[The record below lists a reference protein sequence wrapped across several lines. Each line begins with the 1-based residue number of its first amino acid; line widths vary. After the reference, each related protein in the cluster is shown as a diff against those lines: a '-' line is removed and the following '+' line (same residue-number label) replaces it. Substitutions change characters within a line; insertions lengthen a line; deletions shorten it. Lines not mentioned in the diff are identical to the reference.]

1 MTNRMQNRINIV
13 VFPLSGGPT
22 TTHRRVFVDEDD
34 KVATDASIRSGSI
47 GVANAVGANA
57 RRARGGVDSIPKI
70 KIPVRLRVTLCA
82 LAETIKSMPPLDTP
96 RVVTVVVSAGDAS
109 TTTTD
114 ATPIDLAARDGVER
128 AVIANKDVA
137 MSRLNAL
144 FGTAAV
150 PVDDDDDDDDGEE
163 EEGE

>member
-1 MTNRMQNRINIV
+1 M
-13 VFPLSGGPT
+13 SS
-22 TTHRRVFVDEDD
+22 ED
-34 KVATDASIRSGSI
+34 A
-47 GVANAVGANA
+47 
-57 RRARGGVDSIPKI
+57 
-70 KIPVRLRVTLCA
+70 
-82 LAETIKSMPPLDTP
+82 P

-144 FGTAAV
+144 FGTAV
-150 PVDDDDDDDDGEE
+150 PVDDDDDDDGEE
-163 EEGE
+163 EEEDA

>member
-1 MTNRMQNRINIV
+1 M
-13 VFPLSGGPT
+13 SS
-22 TTHRRVFVDEDD
+22 ED
-34 KVATDASIRSGSI
+34 A
-47 GVANAVGANA
+47 
-57 RRARGGVDSIPKI
+57 
-70 KIPVRLRVTLCA
+70 
-82 LAETIKSMPPLDTP
+82 P

-144 FGTAAV
+144 FGTAV
-150 PVDDDDDDDDGEE
+150 PVDDDDGEE
-163 EEGE
+163 EEEDA

>member
-1 MTNRMQNRINIV
+1 M
-13 VFPLSGGPT
+13 SS
-22 TTHRRVFVDEDD
+22 ED
-34 KVATDASIRSGSI
+34 A
-47 GVANAVGANA
+47 
-57 RRARGGVDSIPKI
+57 
-70 KIPVRLRVTLCA
+70 
-82 LAETIKSMPPLDTP
+82 P

-144 FGTAAV
+144 FGTAV
-150 PVDDDDDDDDGEE
+150 PVDDDDGEE
-163 EEGE
+163 EEEEDA

>member
-1 MTNRMQNRINIV
+1 M
-13 VFPLSGGPT
+13 SS
-22 TTHRRVFVDEDD
+22 ED
-34 KVATDASIRSGSI
+34 A
-47 GVANAVGANA
+47 
-57 RRARGGVDSIPKI
+57 
-70 KIPVRLRVTLCA
+70 
-82 LAETIKSMPPLDTP
+82 P

-144 FGTAAV
+144 FGTAV
-150 PVDDDDDDDDGEE
+150 PVDDDDDGEE
-163 EEGE
+163 EEEEDA

>member
-1 MTNRMQNRINIV
+1 M
-13 VFPLSGGPT
+13 SS
-22 TTHRRVFVDEDD
+22 ED
-34 KVATDASIRSGSI
+34 A
-47 GVANAVGANA
+47 
-57 RRARGGVDSIPKI
+57 
-70 KIPVRLRVTLCA
+70 
-82 LAETIKSMPPLDTP
+82 P

-144 FGTAAV
+144 FGTAV
-150 PVDDDDDDDDGEE
+150 PVDDDDDDDDDGEE
-163 EEGE
+163 EEDA

>member
-1 MTNRMQNRINIV
+1 M
-13 VFPLSGGPT
+13 SS
-22 TTHRRVFVDEDD
+22 ED
-34 KVATDASIRSGSI
+34 A
-47 GVANAVGANA
+47 
-57 RRARGGVDSIPKI
+57 
-70 KIPVRLRVTLCA
+70 
-82 LAETIKSMPPLDTP
+82 P

-144 FGTAAV
+144 FGTAV
-150 PVDDDDDDDDGEE
+150 PVDDDDDDGEE
-163 EEGE
+163 EEEEDA

>member
-1 MTNRMQNRINIV
+1 M
-13 VFPLSGGPT
+13 SS
-22 TTHRRVFVDEDD
+22 ED
-34 KVATDASIRSGSI
+34 A
-47 GVANAVGANA
+47 
-57 RRARGGVDSIPKI
+57 
-70 KIPVRLRVTLCA
+70 
-82 LAETIKSMPPLDTP
+82 P

-144 FGTAAV
+144 FGTAV

-163 EEGE
+163 EEDA

>member
-1 MTNRMQNRINIV
+1 M
-13 VFPLSGGPT
+13 SS
-22 TTHRRVFVDEDD
+22 ED
-34 KVATDASIRSGSI
+34 A
-47 GVANAVGANA
+47 
-57 RRARGGVDSIPKI
+57 
-70 KIPVRLRVTLCA
+70 
-82 LAETIKSMPPLDTP
+82 P

-144 FGTAAV
+144 FGTAV
-150 PVDDDDDDDDGEE
+150 PVDDDDDDDDDGEE
-163 EEGE
+163 DA

>member
-1 MTNRMQNRINIV
+1 M
-13 VFPLSGGPT
+13 SS
-22 TTHRRVFVDEDD
+22 ED
-34 KVATDASIRSGSI
+34 A
-47 GVANAVGANA
+47 
-57 RRARGGVDSIPKI
+57 
-70 KIPVRLRVTLCA
+70 
-82 LAETIKSMPPLDTP
+82 P

-144 FGTAAV
+144 FGTAV
-150 PVDDDDDDDDGEE
+150 PVDDDDDDDDDGEE
-163 EEGE
+163 EEEEDA

>member
-1 MTNRMQNRINIV
+1 
-13 VFPLSGGPT
+13 
-22 TTHRRVFVDEDD
+22 
-34 KVATDASIRSGSI
+34 
-47 GVANAVGANA
+47 
-57 RRARGGVDSIPKI
+57 
-70 KIPVRLRVTLCA
+70 
-82 LAETIKSMPPLDTP
+82 MPPVDAPP

-114 ATPIDLAARDGVER
+114 ATPIDPAARDGVER

>member
-1 MTNRMQNRINIV
+1 M
-13 VFPLSGGPT
+13 SS
-22 TTHRRVFVDEDD
+22 ED
-34 KVATDASIRSGSI
+34 A
-47 GVANAVGANA
+47 
-57 RRARGGVDSIPKI
+57 
-70 KIPVRLRVTLCA
+70 
-82 LAETIKSMPPLDTP
+82 P

-144 FGTAAV
+144 FGTAV
-150 PVDDDDDDDDGEE
+150 PVDDDDDDGEE
-163 EEGE
+163 EEDA

>member
-1 MTNRMQNRINIV
+1 M
-13 VFPLSGGPT
+13 SS
-22 TTHRRVFVDEDD
+22 ED
-34 KVATDASIRSGSI
+34 A
-47 GVANAVGANA
+47 
-57 RRARGGVDSIPKI
+57 
-70 KIPVRLRVTLCA
+70 
-82 LAETIKSMPPLDTP
+82 P

-144 FGTAAV
+144 FGTAV
-150 PVDDDDDDDDGEE
+150 PVDDDDDDDGEE
-163 EEGE
+163 EEDA

>member
-1 MTNRMQNRINIV
+1 M
-13 VFPLSGGPT
+13 SS
-22 TTHRRVFVDEDD
+22 ED
-34 KVATDASIRSGSI
+34 A
-47 GVANAVGANA
+47 
-57 RRARGGVDSIPKI
+57 
-70 KIPVRLRVTLCA
+70 
-82 LAETIKSMPPLDTP
+82 P

-144 FGTAAV
+144 FGT
-150 PVDDDDDDDDGEE
+150 PPSLSTTTTTTTEKRRRRTREE
-163 EEGE
+163 EEETGVRS

>member
-1 MTNRMQNRINIV
+1 M
-13 VFPLSGGPT
+13 SS
-22 TTHRRVFVDEDD
+22 ED
-34 KVATDASIRSGSI
+34 A
-47 GVANAVGANA
+47 
-57 RRARGGVDSIPKI
+57 
-70 KIPVRLRVTLCA
+70 
-82 LAETIKSMPPLDTP
+82 P

-144 FGTAAV
+144 FGTAV

-163 EEGE
+163 EEEDA

>member
-1 MTNRMQNRINIV
+1 M
-13 VFPLSGGPT
+13 SS
-22 TTHRRVFVDEDD
+22 ED
-34 KVATDASIRSGSI
+34 A
-47 GVANAVGANA
+47 
-57 RRARGGVDSIPKI
+57 
-70 KIPVRLRVTLCA
+70 
-82 LAETIKSMPPLDTP
+82 P

-144 FGTAAV
+144 FGTAV
-150 PVDDDDDDDDGEE
+150 PVDDDDDGEE
-163 EEGE
+163 EEEDA

>member
-1 MTNRMQNRINIV
+1 M
-13 VFPLSGGPT
+13 SS
-22 TTHRRVFVDEDD
+22 ED
-34 KVATDASIRSGSI
+34 A
-47 GVANAVGANA
+47 
-57 RRARGGVDSIPKI
+57 
-70 KIPVRLRVTLCA
+70 
-82 LAETIKSMPPLDTP
+82 P

-144 FGTAAV
+144 FGTAV
-150 PVDDDDDDDDGEE
+150 PVDDDDDDGEE
-163 EEGE
+163 EEEDA

>member
-1 MTNRMQNRINIV
+1 M
-13 VFPLSGGPT
+13 SS
-22 TTHRRVFVDEDD
+22 ED
-34 KVATDASIRSGSI
+34 A
-47 GVANAVGANA
+47 
-57 RRARGGVDSIPKI
+57 
-70 KIPVRLRVTLCA
+70 
-82 LAETIKSMPPLDTP
+82 P

-144 FGTAAV
+144 FGTAV

-163 EEGE
+163 EEEEDA

>member
-1 MTNRMQNRINIV
+1 M
-13 VFPLSGGPT
+13 SS
-22 TTHRRVFVDEDD
+22 ED
-34 KVATDASIRSGSI
+34 A
-47 GVANAVGANA
+47 
-57 RRARGGVDSIPKI
+57 
-70 KIPVRLRVTLCA
+70 
-82 LAETIKSMPPLDTP
+82 P

-144 FGTAAV
+144 FGTAV
-150 PVDDDDDDDDGEE
+150 PVDDDDDDDGEE
-163 EEGE
+163 EEEEDA